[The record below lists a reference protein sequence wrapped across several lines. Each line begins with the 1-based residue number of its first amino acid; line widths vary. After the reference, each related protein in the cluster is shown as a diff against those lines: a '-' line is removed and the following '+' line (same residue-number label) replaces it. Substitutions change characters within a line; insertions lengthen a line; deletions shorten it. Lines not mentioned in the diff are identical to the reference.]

1 MKSRPRLSHMF
12 TDANLTRFALE
23 LDKNGGNG
31 SRAVA
36 TLWPDKERTIKQ
48 SSAIASRMRRTQIVR
63 NLALGATARQD
74 IALGKTLDRY
84 AVTADNAAN
93 TLARLAFSDYDQ
105 VMDWDSIT
113 DPDTGERR
121 MVVSIKAS
129 ADIDPAARTAISEVT
144 QRPDGSISIKLA
156 DKRAAIMDLARLK
169 GWVQDKPEQPIAAV
183 QLIIQR

>member
-1 MKSRPRLSHMF
+1 MPQNRSKLMSTR
-12 TDANLTRFALE
+12 NLIRVGEEML
-23 LDKNGGNG
+23 KNGAN
-31 SRAVA
+31 AA
-36 TLWPDKERTIKQ
+36 QALKTIFPDKARTAKQ
-48 SSAIASRMRRTQIVR
+48 TYALAHRIRQHPIVAEMLHREGAVTGAAISEA
-63 NLALGATARQD
+63 
-74 IALGKTLDRY
+74 LDRY
-84 AVTADNAAN
+84 GVTADNAAHA
-93 TLARLAFSDYDQ
+93 LARLAFTDYDQ
-105 VMDWDSIT
+105 IMDWATVT

-121 MVVSIKAS
+121 MVVSVKAS